1 MAKDRSMA
9 QLASAATI
17 AALLLSGCAQMQ
29 SWLTGRQVAEPRE
42 DLQLDGATSTDAY
55 LQELQELTNGDPF
68 SQVEIHADAEA
79 AATLTPNPS
88 TRLRYALVLATPG
101 HAAADPEKAASML
114 RELLAQTEMM
124 TQSEVALASVYLKNT
139 DERLVLAAEMRR
151 LQSANSAAQSAEQR
165 AVSQRIQRIEAE
177 NARLRDELAST
188 EEKLEALTSIE
199 RSIRAQDEDG
209 NQ

>member
-1 MAKDRSMA
+1 M
-9 QLASAATI
+9 
-17 AALLLSGCAQMQ
+17 
-29 SWLTGRQVAEPRE
+29 
-42 DLQLDGATSTDAY
+42 
-55 LQELQELTNGDPF
+55 
-68 SQVEIHADAEA
+68 
-79 AATLTPNPS
+79 LTPNPS
-88 TRLRYALVLATPG
+88 TRLRYALILATPG